1 LVKIMFIPKRFAGTR
16 DRRRFAF
23 ILVAMGVAAT
33 GARAQTSPNPATGCK
48 LETLGT
54 GTVRRVIDGRGFQ
67 LEDGQ
72 HIRLAVI
79 EVPPLP
85 LPGET
90 GPQAK
95 AGLAAKA
102 TLEALLVGRAV
113 TLQKLGPNAD
123 RYGRAVAQV
132 FIEGQER
139 SVQQDMLAQGHARVA
154 AEIGQPACAAAL
166 FAAERAAR
174 SNSLGLWSDP
184 YYVIRQAENPSK
196 VLAERGRFTLVEGKV
211 LSVRESRGTIYVN
224 FGRRWS
230 EDFTVT
236 ILKRNERVFVAAG
249 IEPKK
254 LAGRRIRAR
263 GIIEER
269 GGPWIEAARP
279 EQIELTEQD

>member
-1 LVKIMFIPKRFAGTR
+1 MFSANRIVRTR
-16 DRRRFAF
+16 DRRWCAF
-23 ILVAMGVAAT
+23 IFVAIGIAA
-33 GARAQTSPNPATGCK
+33 ADVRAQASPNPANACK
-48 LETLGT
+48 LETLAT
-54 GTVRRVIDGRGFQ
+54 GTVRRVIDGRSFQ

-72 HIRLAVI
+72 HVRLAAV
-79 EVPPLP
+79 ESPHLP
-85 LPGET
+85 LPGAT
-90 GPQAK
+90 GPPVN
-95 AGLAAKA
+95 AGLAAQS

-123 RYGRAVAQV
+123 RYGRIVALV
-132 FIEGQER
+132 TIEGQER
-139 SVQQDMLAQGHARVA
+139 SVQQDMLARGYARVA
-154 AEIGQPACAAAL
+154 AEIGAPDCAVAL
-166 FAAERAAR
+166 FAAERTAR
-174 SNSLGLWSDP
+174 ANSLGLWSDP
-184 YYVIRQAENPSK
+184 YYVVRQAENPTR

-236 ILKRNERVFVAAG
+236 ILKRNERAFVAAG